1 MNQETRN
8 EWMRSS
14 LIAYMELQNA
24 AAAGC
29 KVDKSAYFG
38 VRGLAELALK
48 KVSDDELLM
57 WVVINELSE
66 KKICYYTRPFH
77 KHIAEA
83 NAERLNEKESTT
95 GFKAVTL
102 RKAIQMG
109 IDMSDMRI
117 E

>member
-83 NAERLNEKESTT
+83 NAERLNEKESDYRLQSCYIAKSNPN
-95 GFKAVTL
+95 GY
-102 RKAIQMG
+102 
-109 IDMSDMRI
+109 
-117 E
+117 